1 MGKPLLQKSFL
12 LIVLLAFTA
21 APIGAVEIAAL
32 YSAQVPFDQEEDDP
46 RALAYR
52 AALDAVLLRVSGSEL
67 GSDPEMIELLFPN
80 PASYV
85 VQFSP
90 GADDT
95 LWVSFDGEAIEQV
108 LRESGQTVWGSD
120 RPLTLIWLAVDW
132 GQGEREIIGADDA
145 QRRRDEARSIDR
157 NRLLRERV
165 LDMAERRGLPIVFP
179 LLDTTDLQ
187 SVSFSDIWGGFDEA
201 LLSASDRYEA
211 NSILVGRIR
220 PESSE
225 RNRWSYYFGDEL
237 RTWNGEPEFVVG
249 LVADMLG
256 EEFAISGNAPV
267 ESIGLTVAGIATV
280 EAYGAVQK
288 LLSGINVIES
298 YSITQVEGDS
308 IRYRVK
314 ALGGAERLR
323 RALRFN
329 GLIEQNGFDGSRFP
343 PDALDSSLQFFYS
356 P

>member
-201 LLSASDRYEA
+201 LLSASERYEA

-298 YSITQVEGDS
+298 YSITQVEGDT